1 MVGPAFEKRAQVME
15 LLQVATNKQRCAAV
29 MDSRDEDKTKCRF
42 PEEAKEIRAYIK
54 SSVGYVK
61 LDRQV
66 LSGIASGCM
75 DRVLSVI
82 EQDKEQQNQAADMV
96 YGLAEMLFEA
106 QVRACTCLCVQ
117 GWGGGGGGG
126 GVFGSL
132 HVRACVCVC
141 LCAAVCVC
149 VRPDR

>member
-1 MVGPAFEKRAQVME
+1 MFRTYNDANIDDALCRCRYIQVQAGGRLLVVGPAFEDRAQVME
-15 LLQVATNKQRCAAV
+15 LLQVATNKQRCADV

-42 PEEAKEIRAYIK
+42 PDEAKEIRAYIE

-66 LSGIASGCM
+66 LSGIAGGCM

-106 QVRACTCLCVQ
+106 QVLACTCLCVQ
-117 GWGGGGGGG
+117 G
-126 GVFGSL
+126 
-132 HVRACVCVC
+132 
-141 LCAAVCVC
+141 
-149 VRPDR
+149 